1 MESDIFNK
9 LAKREEVWQ
18 IFYKN
23 GREVAKKVAFRK
35 KLIPNFLAILS
46 IKLI

>member
-35 KLIPNFLAILS
+35 KLIPNLNYKAYITIL
-46 IKLI
+46 